1 MDSKAEVVNQPSIS
15 KEIEKM
21 PKTPTVFSAAP
32 ESSDWRNL
40 MRMALR
46 ALRRDGQ
53 SGELRVLAVAL
64 LIAVASVAAVGFFTD
79 RIQLAM
85 ERKASE
91 LLGADLVIAAP
102 NPLQPALAGEAQRR
116 GLQTAETLGFRSVV
130 LAGEATQLAEV
141 KAVGPGYPLRGA
153 LQISDAPFAPPRLT
167 TAIPEPGQVWVDE
180 RLLQTLNLRVG
191 DAVDLGVRRFR
202 IGAVLAY
209 EPDRAGDLFSIA
221 PRLLLNV
228 ADVPSTALVQPGS
241 RVDYRL
247 LLAGEPAALDEFKT
261 WTTSRLATG
270 EKLQGVREARAE
282 LRAALERAQRFLHLA
297 ALVSVIL
304 AGVGVAI
311 AARRFAARHW
321 DSVAILRC
329 VGATEALIVRLFVLE
344 LLLLAALAGAAGLAL
359 GYAAQYGLS
368 GLLGSLVSATELPAP
383 SWQPVL
389 PALATGFVTL
399 LGFGLPPLLRLRA
412 VPPLRV
418 LRRDLGPVNPRL
430 LALYGPAVLAT
441 AALLT
446 WQAGEWRL
454 ALYVCA
460 GVVATVIVLALA
472 AWGLVKALGLLRG
485 QVGVAWRFGLA
496 NIARRGSGS
505 AAQVVALGLG
515 LMALLIL
522 TLVRTDL
529 LTSWR
534 DNLPADAPNH
544 FLINIQSSE
553 VAGVQAFLNERGL
566 HGAELLPMV
575 RGRLTAINDRAVG
588 PDDYSNPR
596 AKRLVE
602 REFNLSWA
610 ERLQADNRILAGRW
624 WNPADQGQ
632 GIASVEEGLAKDL
645 GIALNDTLR
654 FQVAGQPVT
663 ARVGSLRS
671 VEWDSFRA
679 NFFVVFP
686 PGVLDAYPATWITSF
701 HLPTGQKPLLADLV
715 RQYPSVTVL
724 DVEALM
730 GKVREIMERVIVA
743 VEYVFLFTL
752 AAGLVVLY
760 AAIQATQDERR
771 FESAV
776 LRTLGARRAVVRQS
790 LLAEF
795 ATLGLLAGLL
805 AAAAATLLGAVL
817 ATQVFDFPYHG
828 NLWVWLLGAAAGVI
842 GVGLAGVIGARSAL
856 NQPPWR
862 ALREG

>member
-1 MDSKAEVVNQPSIS
+1 MD
-15 KEIEKM
+15 
-21 PKTPTVFSAAP
+21 
-32 ESSDWRNL
+32 RLNL
-40 MRMALR
+40 IRMALR
-46 ALRRDGQ
+46 ALHRDWQ

-91 LLGADLVIAAP
+91 LLGADLVVAAP
-102 NPLQPALAGEAQRR
+102 NPLQPALAEEARQR

-130 LAGEATQLAEV
+130 LAGETTQLTEV
-141 KAVGPGYPLRGA
+141 KAVGPGYPLRGT
-153 LQISDAPFAPPRLT
+153 LQISDAPFAPPRLAT
-167 TAIPEPGQVWVDE
+167 TIPEPGQVWLDE
-180 RLLQTLNLRVG
+180 RLSQTLNLHVG
-191 DAVDLGVRRFR
+191 GALDLGVRGFR
-202 IGAVLAY
+202 VSQVLAY

-221 PRLLLNV
+221 PRLLMNL
-228 ADVPSTALVQPGS
+228 ADVPSTQLVQPGS
-241 RVDYRL
+241 RVEYRL
-247 LLAGEPAALDEFKT
+247 LLAGEPAALAEFKT
-261 WTTSRLATG
+261 WAQPRLQTG
-270 EKLQGVREARAE
+270 EKLQGVRDARAE
-282 LRAALERAQRFLHLA
+282 LRLALERAQRFLNLA

-321 DSVAILRC
+321 DSVAVLRC
-329 VGATEALIVRLFVLE
+329 VGATQTLVIRLFVLE
-344 LLLLAALAGAAGLAL
+344 LLMLAALAGPAGLL
-359 GYAAQYGLS
+359 VGYLAQYGLS
-368 GLLGSLVSATELPAP
+368 GLLGSLVSSTELPPP
-383 SWQPVL
+383 SWRPLL

-399 LGFGLPPLLRLRA
+399 LGFGLPPLLRLRE

-441 AALLT
+441 LALLV

-460 GVVATVIVLALA
+460 GVAGTIIVLALA
-472 AWGLVKALGLLRG
+472 AWGLVKSLNLLRG
-485 QVGVAWRFGLA
+485 RVGVAWRFGLA
-496 NIARRGSGS
+496 NIARHGPGS
-505 AAQVVALGLG
+505 AVQVVALGLG
-515 LMALLIL
+515 LMALLML

-534 DNLPADAPNH
+534 ASLPADAPNH
-544 FLINIQSSE
+544 FLINIQPGE
-553 VAGVQAFLNERGL
+553 VDGLRAFLSERDL
-566 HGAELLPMV
+566 NGAELFPMV
-575 RGRLTAINDRAVG
+575 RGRLTAINGRAVG
-588 PDDYSNPR
+588 PDDYDNPR

-610 ERLQADNRILAGRW
+610 DRLQEDNRILAGRW
-624 WNPADQGQ
+624 WNAGERGQ
-632 GIASVEEGLAKDL
+632 GIASVEVGLAKDL

-654 FQVAGQPVT
+654 FQIAGQMLEAKVT
-663 ARVGSLRS
+663 SLRS

-686 PGVLDAYPATWITSF
+686 SGILDSYPATWITSF
-701 HLPTGQKPLLADLV
+701 HLPAGQKALLAELV

-730 GKVREIMERVIVA
+730 GKVREIMDRVIAA

-776 LRTLGARRAVVRQS
+776 LRTLGARRRVVRES

-795 ATLGLLAGLL
+795 ATLGLLAGVL
-805 AAAAATLLGAVL
+805 AAAAATLLGYVL
-817 ATQVFDFPYHG
+817 TAHVFEFPYRWNG
-828 NLWVWLLGAAAGVI
+828 WVWLLGGGAGVL
-842 GVGLAGVIGARSAL
+842 GVGLAGLLGARSAL

>member
-1 MDSKAEVVNQPSIS
+1 MDSL
-15 KEIEKM
+15 
-21 PKTPTVFSAAP
+21 
-32 ESSDWRNL
+32 NL
-40 MRMALR
+40 IRTTLR
-46 ALRRDGQ
+46 ALRRDWQ

-102 NPLQPALAGEAQRR
+102 GPIQPLLAEEARRR
-116 GLQTAETLGFRSVV
+116 GIQTAETLSFRSVA
-130 LAGEATQLAEV
+130 LAGEMTQLTEV

-153 LQISDAPFAPPRLT
+153 LQISDGPFASPRLA
-167 TAIPEPGQVWVDE
+167 TAIPESGQVWLDE

-191 DAVDLGVRRFR
+191 DSVDLGVRGFHVAR
-202 IGAVLAY
+202 VLAY

-221 PRLLLNV
+221 PRLLMNL
-228 ADVPSTALVQPGS
+228 ADVPSTQLVQPGS
-241 RVDYRL
+241 RVEYRL
-247 LLAGEPAALDEFKT
+247 LLAGEPVPLDALKT
-261 WTTSRLATG
+261 WATPRLATG

-282 LRAALERAQRFLHLA
+282 LRLALERAERFLNLA

-321 DSVAILRC
+321 DSVAIMRC
-329 VGATEALIVRLFVLE
+329 VGATQTLIVRLFVLE
-344 LLLLAALAGAAGLAL
+344 LLVLAVLAGAVGLL
-359 GYAAQYGLS
+359 VGYLAQYGLS
-368 GLLGSLVSATELPAP
+368 GVLGQLVSSTELPAP
-383 SWQPVL
+383 SWRPIL

-399 LGFGLPPLLRLRA
+399 LGFGLPPLLRLRE

-418 LRRDLGPVNPRL
+418 LRRDLGPVHPRL

-441 AALLT
+441 LALLV

-454 ALYVCA
+454 AFYVCA
-460 GVVATVIVLALA
+460 GVAGTVVALALA

-485 QVGVAWRFGLA
+485 RVGVAWRFGLA
-496 NIARRGSGS
+496 NIARRGPGS
-505 AAQVVALGLG
+505 AVQVVALGLG
-515 LMALLIL
+515 LMALLML
-522 TLVRTDL
+522 TFVRTDL
-529 LTSWR
+529 LSSWR
-534 DNLPADAPNH
+534 ASLPADAPNH
-544 FLINIQSSE
+544 FLINIQPGE
-553 VAGVQAFLNERGL
+553 VDGVRAFLRERSL
-566 HGAELLPMV
+566 NGAELFPMV
-575 RGRLTAINDRAVG
+575 RGRLTAMNGRAVG
-588 PDDYSNPR
+588 PDDYDNPR

-602 REFNLSWA
+602 REFNLSWID
-610 ERLQADNRILAGRW
+610 RLQDDNRILAGRW
-624 WNPADQGQ
+624 WNAGDRGQ
-632 GIASVEEGLAKDL
+632 GVASVESGLAKDL

-654 FQVAGQPVT
+654 FQVAGQTLEAKVT
-663 ARVGSLRS
+663 SLRS

-686 PGVLDAYPATWITSF
+686 SGVLDGYPATWITSF
-701 HLPTGQKPLLADLV
+701 HLPSGQRALLAELV

-730 GKVREIMERVIVA
+730 GKVREIMDRVIAA
-743 VEYVFLFTL
+743 VEYVFLFTVV
-752 AAGLVVLY
+752 AGLVVLY

-776 LRTLGARRAVVRQS
+776 LRTLGARRKVVRES

-795 ATLGLLAGLL
+795 ATLGLLAGVL
-805 AAAAATLLGAVL
+805 AATAATLLGYML
-817 ATQVFDFPYHG
+817 ANQVFDFPYRW
-828 NLWVWLLGAAAGVI
+828 NPWIWLLGGSAGVL
-842 GVGLAGVIGARSAL
+842 GVGLAGLLGARSAL

-862 ALREG
+862 ALREL

>member
-1 MDSKAEVVNQPSIS
+1 
-15 KEIEKM
+15 
-21 PKTPTVFSAAP
+21 
-32 ESSDWRNL
+32 
-40 MRMALR
+40 MALR
-46 ALRRDGQ
+46 ALRRDWQ
-53 SGELRVLAVAL
+53 SGELRVLAMAL

-79 RIQLAM
+79 RIQQAM

-91 LLGADLVIAAP
+91 LLGADLVIAASRP
-102 NPLQPALAGEAQRR
+102 IQPALAEEAQRQ
-116 GLQTAETLGFRSVV
+116 GLQVAETMSFRSVV
-130 LAGEATQLAEV
+130 LAGETTQLAEV

-153 LQISDAPFAPPRLT
+153 LQVSDAPFAPPQT
-167 TAIPEPGQVWVDE
+167 VAIIPGPGQVWLDE
-180 RLLQTLNLRVG
+180 RLIQTLGLKVG
-191 DAVDLGVRRFR
+191 DSVNLGVREFSVEQ
-202 IGAVLAY
+202 VLAY

-221 PRLLLNV
+221 PRLLLNL
-228 ADVPSTALVQPGS
+228 ADMPSTELVQPGS
-241 RVDYRL
+241 RVEYRL
-247 LLAGEPAALDEFKT
+247 LLAGEPATLAGFKT
-261 WTTSRLATG
+261 WAKTRLADG

-282 LRAALERAQRFLHLA
+282 LRSALDRAQRFLNLA

-329 VGATEALIVRLFVLE
+329 VGATEAQIIRLFVLE
-344 LLLLAALAGAAGLAL
+344 LLALATLAGLAGL
-359 GYAAQYGLS
+359 IVGYAAQYGLS
-368 GLLGSLVSATELPAP
+368 GVLGQLVSRTELPAP
-383 SWQPVL
+383 SWLPVL
-389 PALATGFVTL
+389 PALSAGFITL
-399 LGFGLPPLLRLRA
+399 LGFGLPPLLRLRE

-430 LALYGPAVLAT
+430 LALYGPAMAAT
-441 AALLT
+441 AALLV
-446 WQAGEWRL
+446 WEAGEWRL

-460 GVVATVIVLALA
+460 GVAATMVALSLA
-472 AWGLVKALGLLRG
+472 AWGLVKSLNLLRG

-505 AAQVVALGLG
+505 AVQVVALGLG

-534 DNLPADAPNH
+534 ASLPPDAPNH
-544 FLINIQSSE
+544 FLINVQTAE
-553 VAGVQAFLNERGL
+553 VEGVRAFLHERNLRGV
-566 HGAELLPMV
+566 ELFPMV
-575 RGRLTAINDRAVG
+575 RGRLTALNGRAVG
-588 PDDYSNPR
+588 PDDYANPR
-596 AKRLVE
+596 AQRLVA

-610 ERLQADNRILAGRW
+610 DALQEDNRILAGHW
-624 WNPADQGQ
+624 WNADDRGQ
-632 GIASVEEGLAKDL
+632 GVASVEVGLAEEL
-645 GIALNDTLR
+645 GIALGDVLR
-654 FQVAGQPVT
+654 FQIAGQEVE
-663 ARVGSLRS
+663 AKVMSLRS

-686 PGVLDAYPATWITSF
+686 SGVLEHYPATWITSF
-701 HLPTGQKPLLADLV
+701 YLPPDRKPVLAELV
-715 RQYPSVTVL
+715 RQHPSVAIL

-730 GKVREIMERVIVA
+730 NKVREIVDRVIAA

-776 LRTLGARRAVVRQS
+776 LRTLGAQRGVVRQS

-795 ATLGLLAGLL
+795 ATLGLLAGVL
-805 AAAAATLLGAVL
+805 AAAAATVLGYVL
-817 ATQVFDFPYHG
+817 AEQVFDFPYQW
-828 NLWVWLLGAAAGVI
+828 NPWIWLLGGAAGLL
-842 GVGLAGVIGARSAL
+842 GVGLAGLLGARSAL

>member
-1 MDSKAEVVNQPSIS
+1 MVN
-15 KEIEKM
+15 
-21 PKTPTVFSAAP
+21 TATVFCSEK
-32 ESSDWRNL
+32 ESPNWRNVS
-40 MRMALR
+40 RMALR
-46 ALRRDGQ
+46 ALHRDWQ
-53 SGELRVLAVAL
+53 SGELRVLAIAL

-79 RIQLAM
+79 RIQQAM

-91 LLGADLVIAAP
+91 LLGADLVVAASSPVQP
-102 NPLQPALAGEAQRR
+102 NLADEAQRQ
-116 GLQTAETLGFRSVV
+116 GLRTAETLNFRSVV
-130 LAGEATQLAEV
+130 VVGEMTQLTEV
-141 KAVGPGYPLRGA
+141 KAVSAGYPLRGA
-153 LQISDAPFAPPRLT
+153 LQVSDAPFAPPQIVT
-167 TAIPEPGQVWVDE
+167 VIPGPGQIWVDE
-180 RLLQTLNLRVG
+180 RLIQTLGLKIGDPVHLGARQFRVEQ
-191 DAVDLGVRRFR
+191 
-202 IGAVLAY
+202 VLAY

-221 PRLLLNV
+221 PRLLMNL
-228 ADVPSTALVQPGS
+228 ADLPSTELIQPGS

-247 LLAGEPAALDEFKT
+247 LLAGEPAALEGFKT
-261 WTTSRLATG
+261 WAKSRLKPG
-270 EKLQGVREARAE
+270 EKLQGVRDARAE
-282 LRAALERAQRFLHLA
+282 LRSALDRAQRFLNLA

-329 VGATEALIVRLFVLE
+329 VGATERLIIRLFVLE
-344 LLLLAALAGAAGLAL
+344 LLGLAALAGLAGLIV
-359 GYAAQYGLS
+359 GYVAQYGLS
-368 GLLGSLVSATELPAP
+368 GVLGQLVSRTELPAP
-383 SWQPVL
+383 SWLPVL
-389 PALATGFVTL
+389 PALATGFITL
-399 LGFGLPPLLRLRA
+399 LGFGLPPLLRLRE

-430 LALYGPAVLAT
+430 LALYGPAVAAT
-441 AALLT
+441 AALLV

-460 GVVATVIVLALA
+460 GVAGATVTLSLA
-472 AWGLVKALGLLRG
+472 AWGLVKSLNLLRG

-496 NIARRGSGS
+496 NIARRGPGS
-505 AAQVVALGLG
+505 AVQVVALGLG

-529 LTSWR
+529 LASWR
-534 DNLPADAPNH
+534 ASLPPDAPNH
-544 FLINIQSSE
+544 FLINVQNHE
-553 VAGVQAFLNERGL
+553 VEGVQAFLRERGL
-566 HGAELLPMV
+566 RDVELFPMV
-575 RGRLTAINDRAVG
+575 RGRLTALNGRAVG
-588 PDDYSNPR
+588 PEDYVNPR
-596 AKRLVE
+596 AQRLVA

-610 ERLQADNRILAGRW
+610 DVLQEDNRILAGRW
-624 WNPADQGQ
+624 WVSSERGQ
-632 GIASVEEGLAKDL
+632 GVASVEEGLAKEL
-645 GIALNDTLR
+645 GIVLGDTLR
-654 FQVAGQPVT
+654 FQIAGQNLEAKVM
-663 ARVGSLRS
+663 SLRS

-686 PGVLDAYPATWITSF
+686 SGVLENYPATWITSF
-701 HLPTGQKPLLADLV
+701 YLPPDRKPVLAELV

-730 GKVREIMERVIVA
+730 IKVREIVDRVIAA

-776 LRTLGARRAVVRQS
+776 LRTLGAQRGVVRQS

-795 ATLGLLAGLL
+795 ATLGLLAGVL
-805 AAAAATLLGAVL
+805 AAAAATLLGYVL
-817 ATQVFDFPYHG
+817 AEQVFDFSYQWS
-828 NLWVWLLGAAAGVI
+828 LWVWVLGAAAGVL
-842 GVGLAGVIGARSAL
+842 GVGLAGLLGARSAL

>member
-1 MDSKAEVVNQPSIS
+1 MRKVVAA
-15 KEIEKM
+15 
-21 PKTPTVFSAAP
+21 FSPAVGSP
-32 ESSDWRNL
+32 DWRNVG
-40 MRMALR
+40 RMALR
-46 ALRRDGQ
+46 ALRRDWQ
-53 SGELRVLAVAL
+53 SGELRVLAIAL

-79 RIQLAM
+79 RIEQAM

-91 LLGADLVIAAP
+91 LLGADLTISAP
-102 NPLQPALAGEAQRR
+102 DPIQPILMDEARR
-116 GLQTAETLGFRSVV
+116 QDLRTAETLSFRSVIV
-130 LAGEATQLAEV
+130 AGDATQLAEI

-153 LQISDAPFAPPRLT
+153 LQVSDQPFAPPRIV
-167 TAIPEPGQVWVDE
+167 TAIPDPGQVWLDE
-180 RLLQTLNLRVG
+180 RLLQTLGLQVG
-191 DAVDLGVRRFR
+191 DSVELGSRSFR
-202 IGAVLAY
+202 IDQVLAY
-209 EPDRAGDLFSIA
+209 EPDRAGDLFSLA
-221 PRLLLNV
+221 PRLLLNL
-228 ADVPSTALVQPGS
+228 ADIPTTGLVQRGS
-241 RVDYRL
+241 RVEHRL
-247 LLAGEPAALDEFKT
+247 LLAGEPAVLEVFKT
-261 WTTSRLATG
+261 WAKSRLKTG
-270 EKLQGVREARAE
+270 EKLQNVRDARAE
-282 LRAALERAQRFLHLA
+282 LRAALERAQRFLNLA

-304 AGVGVAI
+304 AGVGIAI

-329 VGATEALIVRLFVLE
+329 VGATEALIVRLFLLE
-344 LLLLAALAGAAGLAL
+344 LLALAMLAGAAGLAV
-359 GYAAQYGLS
+359 GYLAQYGLS
-368 GLLGSLVSATELPAP
+368 GVLGQLVNRTELPAS

-399 LGFGLPPLLRLRA
+399 LGFGLPPLLRLRE

-430 LALYGPAVLAT
+430 LALYGPALAAT
-441 AALLT
+441 TALLV

-460 GVVATVIVLALA
+460 GVAGTILALSLA
-472 AWGLVKALGLLRG
+472 AWGLVKALNLLRG

-505 AAQVVALGLG
+505 AVQVVALGLG
-515 LMALLIL
+515 LMALLML

-534 DNLPADAPNH
+534 ASLPADAPNH
-544 FLINIQSSE
+544 FLINIQPTE
-553 VAGVQAFLNERGL
+553 VAGVRDFLRERGL
-566 HGAELLPMV
+566 SSVELFPMV
-575 RGRLTAINDRAVG
+575 RGRLTAINSRAVG
-588 PDDYSNPR
+588 PDDYDNPR

-602 REFNLSWA
+602 REFNLSWTD
-610 ERLQADNRILAGRW
+610 RLQEDNRILSGRW
-624 WNPADQGQ
+624 WDAGEQGQ
-632 GIASVEEGLAKDL
+632 GIASVEIGLAKDL
-645 GIALNDTLR
+645 SIALNDTLR
-654 FQVAGQPVT
+654 FQVAGQMLEAKV
-663 ARVGSLRS
+663 VSLRS

-686 PGVLDAYPATWITSF
+686 SGVLDAYPATWITSF
-701 HLPTGQKPLLADLV
+701 HLPTGQKPLLAELV

-730 GKVREIMERVIVA
+730 SKVREIMDRVITA

-795 ATLGLLAGLL
+795 ATLGLLAGVL
-805 AAAAATLLGAVL
+805 AAAAATLLGYVL
-817 ATQVFDFPYHG
+817 ASQVFEFPYQW
-828 NLWVWLLGAAAGVI
+828 NPWVWLLGGGAGVL
-842 GVGLAGVIGARSAL
+842 GVGLAGLLGARSAL

-862 ALREG
+862 ALREL

>member
-1 MDSKAEVVNQPSIS
+1 MRKAVAA
-15 KEIEKM
+15 
-21 PKTPTVFSAAP
+21 FSPAVGSP
-32 ESSDWRNL
+32 DWRNVG
-40 MRMALR
+40 RMALR
-46 ALRRDGQ
+46 ALRRDWQ
-53 SGELRVLAVAL
+53 SGELRVLAIAL

-102 NPLQPALAGEAQRR
+102 ALIQPLLAEEARQR
-116 GLQTAETLGFRSVV
+116 GIQTAETLSFRSVA
-130 LAGEATQLAEV
+130 LAGEMTQLTEV
-141 KAVGPGYPLRGA
+141 KAVGPGYPLRGT
-153 LQISDAPFAPPRLT
+153 LQISDAPFAPPRLAA
-167 TAIPEPGQVWVDE
+167 AIPESGQVWLDE

-191 DAVDLGVRRFR
+191 DSIDLGARAFR
-202 IGAVLAY
+202 VEQVLAY

-221 PRLLLNV
+221 PRLLMNL
-228 ADVPSTALVQPGS
+228 ADVPSTGLVQPGS
-241 RVDYRL
+241 RVEYRL
-247 LLAGEPAALDEFKT
+247 LLAGELAPLDAFKT
-261 WTTSRLATG
+261 WATPRLAAG

-282 LRAALERAQRFLHLA
+282 LRSALDRAQRFLNLA

-344 LLLLAALAGAAGLAL
+344 LLVLAALAGAMGLL
-359 GYAAQYGLS
+359 VGYLAQYGLS
-368 GLLGSLVSATELPAP
+368 GVLGQLVSATELPAP
-383 SWQPVL
+383 SWRPIL

-399 LGFGLPPLLRLRA
+399 LGFGLPPLLRLRE

-430 LALYGPAVLAT
+430 LALYGPALAAT
-441 AALLT
+441 AALLV

-460 GVVATVIVLALA
+460 GVAGTILALSLA
-472 AWGLVKALGLLRG
+472 AWGLVKALNLLRG

-505 AAQVVALGLG
+505 AVQVVALGLG
-515 LMALLIL
+515 LMALLML
-522 TLVRTDL
+522 TLVRIDL

-534 DNLPADAPNH
+534 ASLPADAPNH
-544 FLINIQSSE
+544 FLINIQPTE
-553 VAGVQAFLNERGL
+553 VAGVRDFLRERGL
-566 HGAELLPMV
+566 SNVELFPMV
-575 RGRLTAINDRAVG
+575 RGRLTTINSRAVG
-588 PDDYSNPR
+588 PDDYDNPR

-602 REFNLSWA
+602 REFNLSWTD
-610 ERLQADNRILAGRW
+610 RLQEDNRILSGRW
-624 WNPADQGQ
+624 WDAGEQGQ
-632 GIASVEEGLAKDL
+632 GIASVEIGLAKDL
-645 GIALNDTLR
+645 SIALNDTLR
-654 FQVAGQPVT
+654 FQVAGQMLEAKV
-663 ARVGSLRS
+663 VSLRS

-686 PGVLDAYPATWITSF
+686 SGVLDDYPATWITSF
-701 HLPTGQKPLLADLV
+701 HLPTGQKPLLAELI

-730 GKVREIMERVIVA
+730 SKVREIMDRVITA

-776 LRTLGARRAVVRQS
+776 LRTLGARRDVVRQS

-795 ATLGLLAGLL
+795 ATLGLLAGVL
-805 AAAAATLLGAVL
+805 AAAAATLLGYVL
-817 ATQVFDFPYHG
+817 ASQVFEFPYQW
-828 NLWVWLLGAAAGVI
+828 NPWIWLLGSGAGVV
-842 GVGLAGVIGARSAL
+842 GVGLAGLLGARSAL

-862 ALREG
+862 ALREL

>member
-1 MDSKAEVVNQPSIS
+1 MD
-15 KEIEKM
+15 
-21 PKTPTVFSAAP
+21 
-32 ESSDWRNL
+32 RLNL
-40 MRMALR
+40 IRMALR
-46 ALRRDGQ
+46 ALRRDWQ

-91 LLGADLVIAAP
+91 LLGADLVVAAP
-102 NPLQPALAGEAQRR
+102 NPLQPALAEEARQR

-130 LAGEATQLAEV
+130 LAGETTQLTEV
-141 KAVGPGYPLRGA
+141 KAVGPGYPLRGT
-153 LQISDAPFAPPRLT
+153 LQISDAPFAPPRLAT
-167 TAIPEPGQVWVDE
+167 TIPEPGQVWLDE
-180 RLLQTLNLRVG
+180 RLSQTLNLHVG
-191 DAVDLGVRRFR
+191 GALDLGVRGFR
-202 IGAVLAY
+202 VSQVLAY

-221 PRLLLNV
+221 PRLLMNL
-228 ADVPSTALVQPGS
+228 ADVPSTQLVQPGS
-241 RVDYRL
+241 RVEYRL
-247 LLAGEPAALDEFKT
+247 LLAGEPAALAEFKT
-261 WTTSRLATG
+261 WAQPRLQTG
-270 EKLQGVREARAE
+270 EKLQGVRDARAE
-282 LRAALERAQRFLHLA
+282 LRLALERAQRFLNLA

-321 DSVAILRC
+321 DSVAVLRC
-329 VGATEALIVRLFVLE
+329 VGATQTLVIRLFVLE
-344 LLLLAALAGAAGLAL
+344 LLMLAALAGAAGLL
-359 GYAAQYGLS
+359 VGYLAQYGLS
-368 GLLGSLVSATELPAP
+368 GLLGSLVSSTELPPP
-383 SWQPVL
+383 SWRPLL

-399 LGFGLPPLLRLRA
+399 LGFGLPPLLRLRE

-441 AALLT
+441 LALLV

-460 GVVATVIVLALA
+460 GVAGTIIVLALA
-472 AWGLVKALGLLRG
+472 AWGLVKSLNLLRG
-485 QVGVAWRFGLA
+485 RVGVAWRFGLA
-496 NIARRGSGS
+496 NIARRGPGS
-505 AAQVVALGLG
+505 AVQVVALGLG
-515 LMALLIL
+515 LMALLML

-534 DNLPADAPNH
+534 ASLPADAPNH
-544 FLINIQSSE
+544 FLINIQPGE
-553 VAGVQAFLNERGL
+553 VDGLRAFLSERDL
-566 HGAELLPMV
+566 NGAELFPMV
-575 RGRLTAINDRAVG
+575 RGRLTAINGRAVG
-588 PDDYSNPR
+588 PDDYDNPR

-610 ERLQADNRILAGRW
+610 DRLQEDNRILAGRW
-624 WNPADQGQ
+624 WNAGERGQ
-632 GIASVEEGLAKDL
+632 GIASVEVGLAKDL

-654 FQVAGQPVT
+654 FQIAGQMLEAKVT
-663 ARVGSLRS
+663 SLRS

-686 PGVLDAYPATWITSF
+686 SGILDSYPATWITSF
-701 HLPTGQKPLLADLV
+701 HLPAGQKALLAELV

-730 GKVREIMERVIVA
+730 GKVREIMDRVIAA

-776 LRTLGARRAVVRQS
+776 LRTLGARRRVVRES

-795 ATLGLLAGLL
+795 ATLGLLAGVL
-805 AAAAATLLGAVL
+805 AAAAATLLGYVL
-817 ATQVFDFPYHG
+817 AAHVFDFPY
-828 NLWVWLLGAAAGVI
+828 
-842 GVGLAGVIGARSAL
+842 R
-856 NQPPWR
+856 
-862 ALREG
+862 